1 MHRYAQFTTEN
12 AVMTDLIGG
21 ARAFGF
27 LTDPAHA
34 TGDGAG
40 LVRATTVH
48 GRRARKPR

>member
-27 LTDPAHA
+27 LTDPAYA
-34 TGDGAG
+34 TGDCG
-40 LVRATTVH
+40 H
-48 GRRARKPR
+48 GRQFVRARKPGWPR